1 MLRLTEARS
10 GARVCDPPRLVREMA
25 FEGKIITRF
34 THASSRLRVA
44 SSMGTRFLT
53 TVDATCFRGS
63 QAGGFDLRLS

>member
-53 TVDATCFRGS
+53 LLML
-63 QAGGFDLRLS
+63 QASVVAGWWI